1 MKTLLVKKNS
11 WWDQPGCS
19 CCDSTEMPYYEL
31 YLDGNRV
38 DTWTSIDREQALESF
53 LETLGYEVEWD
64 EGDEGD
70 E

>member
-1 MKTLLVKKNS
+1 MKTLLVKRNS

-38 DTWTSIDREQALESF
+38 DTWSPIDREQALESF
-53 LETLGYEVEWD
+53 LETLGYEVMWD
-64 EGDEGD
+64 EGDE
-70 E
+70 